1 VTSATSTVPGA
12 AILKPFHDLAS
23 GSPRERLIAAA
34 VVLPPIGATLVL
46 LALHRAATQAEPD
59 DWQFALLWVGFLCG
73 MLPLVALAC
82 SPGITGVVRACALA
96 GIGLLGTGR
105 VLRLPAGPLG
115 NDEFIHM
122 RQTIETYLS
131 GEVGHGS
138 GIFSHFPGLHQT
150 ISAFAQLTG
159 APLWTVALVVI
170 ALSHI
175 LSVLAVYQ
183 LVRAVGGA
191 PTGAAVGAVVYT
203 INPSWLYFDTSIS
216 YESIA
221 LPVLLWCLAAAVAAS
236 RAPTE
241 PSLRYM
247 AVVVVCAVALP
258 MMHPLSTIM
267 LGLILVLLIIAVV
280 VHSVR
285 RIWPERGGSAQEHL
299 WPLLLAASAL
309 LMSSTFWWRNIRD
322 ELVSYLGPSLSR
334 GWAEVKG
341 FTHVT
346 EAFQKASG
354 TRLPFAGA
362 QTPIYET
369 VSGLLF
375 APLVLLLFVVSVA
388 ILVVHRRGLGSAP
401 WGFAALG
408 ALFFLSIPMA
418 LTSGGGEGAH
428 RSWAFSFIGIAVVCG
443 MAWSVGLSPAVV
455 ARFGAIGRWGARL
468 AEPRVR
474 IAVTGVVLT
483 VLYVGSAALGTTVSA
498 RFPGRMQVGDDARSV
513 SREGGAVA
521 AWLAAHAPVDTPVV
535 ADRYVSQQVGGWVGR
550 MAPLAPSAAFPLWD
564 LYMYAKP
571 VPRYV
576 LKQVLDADVHYFVVD
591 ARMATTRPR
600 MGYWFINDEP
610 GGGYGRLFPQEAIDR
625 FNCLPWLRAVYAAGP
640 LTVYEV
646 DASVLQATMAGSCE
660 RGTHD

>member
-1 VTSATSTVPGA
+1 VTSATSTLPGA
-12 AILKPFHDLAS
+12 AVLKPLKSFGAD
-23 GSPRERLIAAA
+23 SPRQRLIAAA
-34 VVLPPIGATLVL
+34 CVLTPVGTTLVL

-59 DWQFALLWVGFLCG
+59 DLQFALLWVGFLCA

-82 SPGITGVVRACALA
+82 STGISGLTRTCALA

-105 VLRLPAGPLG
+105 ILRLPAGPLG

-122 RQTIETYLS
+122 RQTIEAYLS
-131 GEVGHGS
+131 GNVGHGS
-138 GIFSHFPGLHQT
+138 GIFAHFPGLHQT
-150 ISAFAQLTG
+150 ISAFARLTG
-159 APLWTVALVVI
+159 APLWTVALAVVTL
-170 ALSHI
+170 AHI

-183 LVRAVGGA
+183 LVRTVGA
-191 PTGAAVGAVVYT
+191 SPTGAAVGAVVYT
-203 INPSWLYFDTSIS
+203 LNPSWLYFDTSIS

-236 RAPTE
+236 RSPAE
-241 PSLRYM
+241 PSLRYV
-247 AVVVVCAVALP
+247 AVVAVCAVALP

-267 LGLILVLLIIAVV
+267 LGLILVLLIVANV
-280 VHSVR
+280 VHGLR
-285 RIWPERGGSAQEHL
+285 RIRPKAGAAPAEHL

-309 LMSSTFWWRNIRD
+309 LVSSTIWWSGIRD

-334 GWAEVKG
+334 GWTQVKE
-341 FTHVT
+341 FTDLSGV
-346 EAFQKASG
+346 FQKASG

-375 APLVLLLFVVSVA
+375 APVVLLLFLVA
-388 ILVVHRRGLGSAP
+388 LAVLVVHRRGLGSAP
-401 WGFAALG
+401 WAFSALG
-408 ALFFLSIPMA
+408 SLFFLSIPMA

-443 MAWSVGLSPAVV
+443 LAWSFGVSPAVV
-455 ARFGAIGRWGARL
+455 ARFGALGRWGARL
-468 AEPRVR
+468 AQPGVR
-474 IAVTGVVLT
+474 IGVVGLVLT
-483 VLYVGSAALGTTVSA
+483 VLYVGGAALGTTVSA

-521 AWLAAHAPVDTPVV
+521 AWMAAHAPVDTPLV

-550 MAPLAPSAAFPLWD
+550 MSPLAPSAGFPLWD
-564 LYMYAKP
+564 LYMSARP

-576 LKQVLDADVHYFVVD
+576 LKQVLDAGVRYFVVD

-600 MGYWFINDEP
+600 LGYWFINDEP
-610 GGGYGRLFPQEAIDR
+610 YVGSDGLFPRAAIDR

-646 DASVLQATMAGSCE
+646 DASVLGRTMAGSCE
-660 RGTHD
+660 RGDA